1 MCEQVDEITLVG
13 FVWWFLSTTVYS
25 SHVRPPAVFL
35 AIKNLKPCSN
45 RITNMAESC
54 SFINII
60 VVGHTSREGVSHL
73 QFAIL
78 SLGYQ

>member
-1 MCEQVDEITLVG
+1 MKLH
-13 FVWWFLSTTVYS
+13 WWFLSTTVS

-45 RITNMAESC
+45 RVTNMAESC

-73 QFAIL
+73 Q
-78 SLGYQ
+78 SLGYPITRLSVIHEI